1 MFHNVPDATELKRVC
16 LSIQVHFQPQSS
28 EFFGICYLIE
38 GYLYGSREGSNILD

>member
-1 MFHNVPDATELKRVC
+1 MFHNVLDATQLKRVNQ
-16 LSIQVHFQPQSS
+16 SIQLHFQPQSS